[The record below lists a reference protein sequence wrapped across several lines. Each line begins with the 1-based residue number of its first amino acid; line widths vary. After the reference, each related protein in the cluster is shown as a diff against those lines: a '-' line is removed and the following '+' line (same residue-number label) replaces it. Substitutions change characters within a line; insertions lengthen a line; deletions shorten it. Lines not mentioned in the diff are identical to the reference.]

1 LPYALLKFNVLNLT
15 PKEFNMLR
23 SCVAFV
29 LASLCFSFTS
39 FTDPQPKK
47 QAALRT
53 IIIDPGHGL
62 PDPGAQGKYSNESD
76 ITLAIGLKLSQ
87 RLQELLP
94 NTKILMTRGDE
105 KLPAALTD
113 RNKANRYRAD
123 FANDNKGDL
132 FISIHVNSAAPRYER
147 RIEGYKEEKYTVTTG
162 KGSKKKKVTKTR
174 TVPIYKSYKLSCGV
188 KGTETYI
195 WAVNKQDQKQQAIG
209 RKDDHEKYFEAADSS
224 ANFFDSPEAKIFAS
238 LRTKKY
244 FDQSLNAASLVE
256 EEFKK
261 LGRPSFGVKQRN
273 HEGIWVLQA
282 TNMPSILVETGFI
295 CTPEEEDYLNS
306 DKGQNE
312 LTYALMRAV
321 LRYNQ
326 LLEAGS
332 EAATSVTRSEK

>member
-1 LPYALLKFNVLNLT
+1 
-15 PKEFNMLR
+15 MLR
-23 SCVAFV
+23 SCVAF
-29 LASLCFSFTS
+29 LIASILLSLTS

-62 PDPGAQGKYSNESD
+62 PDPGAQGKYSNESE

-105 KLPAALTD
+105 KLPAALT
-113 RNKANRYRAD
+113 NINQANRYRAD

-132 FISIHVNSAAPRYER
+132 FISIHVNSAAARYER
-147 RIEGYKEEKYTVTTG
+147 RIEGYKEEKYTVTSG
-162 KGSKKKKVTKTR
+162 KGKKKKKITKTR
-174 TVPIYKSYKLSCGV
+174 TVPVYKSYRLSCGV

-209 RKDDHEKYFEAADSS
+209 RKDDHEQYFEAADSGS
-224 ANFFDSPEAKIFAS
+224 NFSESPEAKIFAS

-244 FDQSLNAASLVE
+244 FDQSLNAASMVE
-256 EEFKK
+256 DEFKK
-261 LGRPSFGVKQRN
+261 LGRHSFGVKQRN

-306 DKGQNE
+306 EKGQNE

-326 LLEAGS
+326 LLETGS
-332 EAATSVTRSEK
+332 DVETSVSKAEK